1 MKVTFLKSA
10 TRIEELP
17 EGNKPH
23 VAFVGRSNV
32 GKSSLLNDLAGT
44 KDLARVSATPGRTQ
58 TINLFDV
65 ESRFFLIDLPG
76 YGYAKASK
84 ASRDRFNDMVRDYIW
99 QAQQLKLVMLVIDAR
114 LGPTDLDRD
123 MMAYLESGKIPFTI
137 IANKIDKLS
146 RNEALNLVRVL
157 RTEHPNA
164 TILPHSSVTHEG
176 KGEIWHTITT
186 SIAQ

>member
-1 MKVTFLKSA
+1 
-10 TRIEELP
+10 
-17 EGNKPH
+17 
-23 VAFVGRSNV
+23 
-32 GKSSLLNDLAGT
+32 
-44 KDLARVSATPGRTQ
+44 
-58 TINLFDV
+58 
-65 ESRFFLIDLPG
+65 
-76 YGYAKASK
+76 
-84 ASRDRFNDMVRDYIW
+84 
-99 QAQQLKLVMLVIDAR
+99 MLVIDAR